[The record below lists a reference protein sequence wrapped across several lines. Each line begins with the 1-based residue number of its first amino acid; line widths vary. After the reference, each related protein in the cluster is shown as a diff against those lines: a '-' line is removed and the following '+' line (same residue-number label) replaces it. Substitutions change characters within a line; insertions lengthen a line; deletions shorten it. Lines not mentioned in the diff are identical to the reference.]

1 MYFNM
6 KQLIDLD
13 KFNQVIATGIAVGVG
28 LHVIPHLTCDF
39 PRLLHSTDEE
49 YEPMKRFFGHHPRD
63 YEWFVRG
70 TEGWTGITMLVLM
83 AIAFTLANPM
93 FRQNRLQLPKMIK
106 RLTGYNAFWYSHHLF
121 IIVYVLLI
129 IHGTFVYLSK
139 EWYHK
144 TVSTFSQH
152 FYPFLSEQLH
162 FFLLIKLIVLA

>member
-1 MYFNM
+1 MICKKNANISECVY
-6 KQLIDLD
+6 
-13 KFNQVIATGIAVGVG
+13 QVIATGIAIGVC

-49 YEPMKRFFGHHPRD
+49 YVPMKRFFGHQPSE
-63 YEWFVRG
+63 YWWFLRG

-83 AIAFTLANPM
+83 TIAFILANPW

-144 TVSTFSQH
+144 TVSTFS
-152 FYPFLSEQLH
+152 
-162 FFLLIKLIVLA
+162 KLFPSLANNIGTTFCYTYSC